1 MDTKRIFEL
10 QMEINR
16 LLEERPQYKP
26 LQEEITNKLKNAG
39 NTHNRLVLMHTL
51 LMEKVAELHLALKEF
66 NKIDP
71 KILK

>member
-16 LLEERPQYKP
+16 LLEERPEYKP

-39 NTHNRLVLMHTL
+39 NTHNRLVLMNKL

-66 NKIDP
+66 NSEE
-71 KILK
+71 